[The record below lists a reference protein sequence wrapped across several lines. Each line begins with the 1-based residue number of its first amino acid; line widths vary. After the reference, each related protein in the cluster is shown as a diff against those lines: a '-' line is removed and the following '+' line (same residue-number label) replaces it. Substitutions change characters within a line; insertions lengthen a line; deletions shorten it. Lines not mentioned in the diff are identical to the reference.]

1 MTIRKLPNT
10 LKTKLRTFRVQC
22 SHIKCFINVESPHLK
37 FGKFCLMS
45 VSIIL
50 EIIIALILVQEI
62 RSQVHVSV
70 TLLENACHKI
80 IAFSTL
86 LNSLDA
92 NNQLDSE
99 NGFNQPMILA
109 HWMRGITCMVTL
121 SEKVI

>member
-1 MTIRKLPNT
+1 
-10 LKTKLRTFRVQC
+10 
-22 SHIKCFINVESPHLK
+22 
-37 FGKFCLMS
+37 MS

-50 EIIIALILVQEI
+50 EIIIALLLVQEI

-70 TLLENACHKI
+70 TLLENACYKI

-109 HWMRGITCMVTL
+109 HWMRAITCMVTL